1 MCLTM
6 KSEQPLRI
14 KKAAMY
20 KNNELV
26 IIIV

>member
-1 MCLTM
+1 M